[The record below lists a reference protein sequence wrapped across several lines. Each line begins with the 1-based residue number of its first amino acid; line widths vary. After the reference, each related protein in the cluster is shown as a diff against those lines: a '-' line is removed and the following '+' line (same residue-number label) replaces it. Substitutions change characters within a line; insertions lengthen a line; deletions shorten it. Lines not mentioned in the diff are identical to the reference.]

1 MKQTPLI
8 LSIIALAAVAALG
21 IIQLTSDGN
30 GKKKATTDEAV
41 EATAKEGAIV
51 WYDLDRVIN
60 EYDMANDLR
69 SVVETK
75 IQSIQEEINRRGN
88 KLQSDANKFQS
99 DLNKG
104 VLVRSVAEQRNQKLL
119 DQQNSFNNYAAQKQQ
134 EMAEEQQVM
143 MNQIADAIK
152 TFIDKFNEEHKY
164 AMIIA
169 TQGAL
174 LPTPVS
180 CGDPDLDITDALLE
194 GLNSE
199 YVKNKGKSEATTT
212 TTTNNKAE

>member
-1 MKQTPLI
+1 MKRATLI
-8 LSIIALAAVAALG
+8 LGLAAAFL
-21 IIQLTSDGN
+21 
-30 GKKKATTDEAV
+30 AV
-41 EATAKEGAIV
+41 SCNVTPGAQNNENKEETPSMKGAIV
-51 WYDLDRVIN
+51 FFNLDTVTQ

-75 IQSIQEEINRRGN
+75 INSISEEVNRKGN
-88 KLQSDANKFQS
+88 KLQKDVNAFQEKI
-99 DLNKG
+99 DKG
-104 VLVRSVAEQRNQKLL
+104 LMTRSVAEVQSQKLQK
-119 DQQNSFNNYAAQKQQ
+119 QQADFQNYAAQKQQ
-134 EMAEEQQVM
+134 EINEEQSVM

>member
-1 MKQTPLI
+1 M
-8 LSIIALAAVAALG
+8 
-21 IIQLTSDGN
+21 
-30 GKKKATTDEAV
+30 
-41 EATAKEGAIV
+41 
-51 WYDLDRVIN
+51 
-60 EYDMANDLR
+60 
-69 SVVETK
+69 
-75 IQSIQEEINRRGN
+75 QSIQEEINRRGN

-104 VLVRSVAEQRNQKLL
+104 LLVRSVAEQRSQKLQE
-119 DQQNSFNNYAAQKQQ
+119 QQNSFNTYAAQKEQ

-164 AMIIA
+164 AMIIS
-169 TQGAL
+169 TQGSV
-174 LPTPVS
+174 LPAPVA

-199 YVKNKGKSEATTT
+199 YVKNKGKGEETTKSE
-212 TTTNNKAE
+212 

>member
-8 LSIIALAAVAALG
+8 LSILALVAVAALG

-30 GKKKATTDEAV
+30 GKKKTPTGETV
-41 EATAKEGAIV
+41 ETIAKEGSIV
-51 WYDLDRVIN
+51 WYDLDRVLN

-75 IQSIQEEINRRGN
+75 MQSINEEVTRRGN
-88 KLQSDANKFQS
+88 KLQSDVNKFQS

-104 VLVRSVAEQRNQKLL
+104 VLVRSVAEQRSQKLQE
-119 DQQNSFNNYAAQKQQ
+119 QQNSFNNYAAQKEQ

-164 AMIIA
+164 AMIIS
-169 TQGAL
+169 TQGGL
-174 LPTPVS
+174 LPTPVC

-194 GLNSE
+194 GLNAE
-199 YVKNKGKSEATTT
+199 YVKNKGKGEDAAKT
-212 TTTNNKAE
+212 E